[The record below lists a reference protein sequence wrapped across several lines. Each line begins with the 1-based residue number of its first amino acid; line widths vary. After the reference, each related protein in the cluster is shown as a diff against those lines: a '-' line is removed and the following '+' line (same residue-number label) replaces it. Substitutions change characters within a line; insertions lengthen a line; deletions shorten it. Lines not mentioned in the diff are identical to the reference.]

1 MKNFFII
8 LAMKILNLILKICH
22 KNGGN
27 FLGKIAFDLNPEIFK
42 YFKVNC
48 PVIAVSATNG
58 KTMTNNCIGY
68 TLKTAGNKVVSNVE
82 GNNMETGILSTI
94 LKNCTLTG
102 KIKADYLVFEVDE
115 SYIPVVF
122 KDFRLDTL
130 VILNFFR
137 DQLDRNGEV
146 ESLILR
152 INEFLKTY
160 NGNLILN
167 NDDPNVARL
176 GHANPD
182 NSNVYYFSVDK
193 YKFATEQIKE
203 AGEGKFCPFCKTR
216 LEYEYYQYSHV
227 GKFKCP
233 NCNFGDNEI
242 YKLATNVDLKNRCFD
257 IDGNT
262 YKINGNSIYLIYN
275 YTAVYSVCSLYD
287 ISNDIVKK
295 SFSTFALNNGRLE
308 EIKIHGVPTI
318 INLAKNPTGSNVSLR
333 ILNEDDSK
341 KELLFV
347 LNDNIADGFDVSW
360 IWDINFNNLNNV
372 SRIITSGTRAYDIAI
387 RIKTSGFPAEK
398 IEPYLNLE
406 DAVNAFYKTNVK
418 KYVIANY
425 TSLQPT
431 RHELKKFNETNK
443 NNNVTDVET
452 SDTSKKEEIKAN
464 IENTEIDTKEALQS
478 VDNTDNSENQDNKDK
493 SIKILYL
500 YPDMLELY
508 GDYGNIQV
516 LKYRIES
523 RGYKAIIDRYSI
535 GNAAPNFNDYD
546 IVFAGGGADNEQ
558 SILAEDL
565 VKYKDNI
572 KEAVNNGVFFLLIC
586 GAYQLFGKY
595 YKGVEGNIIPG
606 LEIFDY
612 YTVANP
618 DRKKRCIGNIVID
631 TTLDA
636 NINIEKSANSNEYSS
651 DNIDTLNLKTK
662 VIGFENHGGQTF
674 DISNSFGNV
683 LFGNGNKFGDSA
695 EGFFE
700 NNVIATY
707 LHGPLLSKN
716 PELCDFIIKY
726 CLNRKYNENI
736 ELVPLNDEFEN
747 LCREQ
752 LLNRFLGKK

>member
-8 LAMKILNLILKICH
+8 LSMKILNMILKICH

-27 FLGKIAFDLNPEIFK
+27 FLGKIAYDWNPEIFK

-68 TLKTAGNKVVSNVE
+68 TLKTAGKKIVSNVE
-82 GNNMETGILSTI
+82 GNNMETGIISTI

-176 GHANPD
+176 GQANS
-182 NSNVYYFSVDK
+182 SNKNIYYFSVDK
-193 YKFATEQIKE
+193 YQFATEQIKE
-203 AGEGKFCPFCKTR
+203 AGEGKFCPFCKTK

-257 IDGNT
+257 IEGNT

-275 YTAVYSVCSLYD
+275 YTAVYSVCSLYS
-287 ISNDIVKK
+287 ISNDVVKK
-295 SFSTFALNNGRLE
+295 AFSTFALNNGRLE
-308 EIKIHGVPTI
+308 EIKINNVQTI

-333 ILNEDDSK
+333 ILNEDDSE

-387 RIKTSGFPAEK
+387 RIKTSGFPTEK
-398 IEPYLNLE
+398 IEPYLNLA
-406 DAVNAFYKTNVK
+406 DAVKALYKTDVK

-431 RHELKKFNETNK
+431 RHELRKFGETNK
-443 NNNVTDVET
+443 NNIVENIAVTNQENNN
-452 SDTSKKEEIKAN
+452 N
-464 IENTEIDTKEALQS
+464 ISSNIDTIRQS
-478 VDNTDNSENQDNKDK
+478 NETNSDCPNCL
-493 SIKILYL
+493 KILYL

-523 RGYKAIIDRYSI
+523 RGCQAVIDRYSI
-535 GNAAPNFNDYD
+535 GDDAPNFNDYD

-565 VKYKDNI
+565 VKYKENI
-572 KEAVNNGVFFLLIC
+572 QEAVQNGVFFLLIC

-606 LEIFDY
+606 LEVFDY

-631 TTLDA
+631 A
-636 NINIEKSANSNEYSS
+636 N
-651 DNIDTLNLKTK
+651 LNDLKTK

-674 DISNSFGNV
+674 NISNSFGKV
-683 LFGNGNKFGDSA
+683 LFGNGNKFGDSE
-695 EGFFE
+695 EGFFK

-716 PELCDFIIKY
+716 PELCDYIIKY
-726 CLNRKYNENI
+726 CLDRKYNENVS
-736 ELVPLNDEFEN
+736 LKPLNDKFESS
-747 LCREQ
+747 CRNQ
-752 LLNRFLGKK
+752 LLDRFLKEDKLN